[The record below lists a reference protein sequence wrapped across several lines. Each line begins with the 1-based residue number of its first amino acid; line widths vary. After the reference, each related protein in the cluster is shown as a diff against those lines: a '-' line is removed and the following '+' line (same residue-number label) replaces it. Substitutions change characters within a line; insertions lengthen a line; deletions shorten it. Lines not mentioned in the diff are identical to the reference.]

1 MKFKF
6 KIQILSLKCSLATCG
21 EGQCRERT
29 FPSSQKILLDGD
41 SADHARVIIL
51 NSCARLYTHTHTLTS
66 CPHTPFFSSYRGVKV
81 KVVPGSMGYTVH
93 GILQSRIL
101 KWVAFPFSRGSFQPR
116 GQTQVSGIAGGSFPR
131 CGGWEYEHASQ
142 CHSAVE
148 RRSSL
153 VPTVSHTLWATR
165 RQLWRQ
171 SMLTAF

>member
-1 MKFKF
+1 MAKDNAGREHFLHHRKFYWTV
-6 KIQILSLKCSLATCG
+6 IVQTTPELS
-21 EGQCRERT
+21 
-29 FPSSQKILLDGD
+29 FWIVVPD
-41 SADHARVIIL
+41 
-51 NSCARLYTHTHTLTS
+51 YTHTHTLTS
-66 CPHTPFFSSYRGVKV
+66 SPHTPFFSSYRGVKV

-93 GILQSRIL
+93 GILQARIL

-153 VPTVSHTLWATR
+153 VPTVSHTLWASR